1 MSGSLPLVMTLAGPQ
16 PTPPATLRAALVAG
30 VASIVPD
37 YTANIPGLLI
47 EDLASTCAGA
57 LIAIDQA
64 RVDSVNDVTP
74 LGANAFVLAAQGVQ
88 LGIPQ
93 GQGANGSV
101 LVEFTTT
108 GAAGYVFPPGFQ
120 VGDGTNI
127 YSLTDG
133 GVIQTNLS
141 TGLLGATAL
150 SSGTFAIPADTV
162 TQIVTSLPSP
172 YNTQISVTNPSA
184 GIPASTT
191 ETVTS
196 YRAQILQG
204 SVVASTGT
212 PAYVKT
218 LLYQITGVQQPLV
231 SIPAVSGGWQII
243 CGGGDP
249 YAVANAI
256 LQGVG
261 DISALV
267 GSALEITGI
276 TAATNAVITTN
287 LNHNFIIGQT
297 VTVSGSSVSGYN
309 TTYVITAVTAT
320 TITTSRNSSGFGA
333 FTGTAQFSP
342 NPRNVS
348 VSLFQNPNTY
358 NILYVNPPQQVV
370 AVAAT
375 WNTTLPSFT
384 AGASVNQLAIP
395 AMAAY
400 INSIYVGQPINLLE
414 LTAVFQ
420 NAVASVLPTVNLTTL
435 TFAVTINGV
444 TATPGAG
451 TSAISS
457 DPESY
462 FNCSPTGATS
472 VQG

>member
-1 MSGSLPLVMTLAGPQ
+1 MSGSLPLIMTAAGPQ
-16 PTPPATLRAALVAG
+16 PTPPATLNAALIAG
-30 VASIVPD
+30 VAAIVPG
-37 YTANIPGLLI
+37 YTIIPGGLI
-47 EDLASTCAGA
+47 EDMASTATGA

-74 LGANAFVLAAQGVQ
+74 YGANAFVLAAQGVQ

-93 GQGANGSV
+93 GASANASV

-141 TGLLGATAL
+141 TGLLGAVAL
-150 SSGTFAIPADTV
+150 GSGTFAIPADTV
-162 TQIVTSLPSP
+162 TQIITSLPSP
-172 YNTQISVTNPSA
+172 YNTQITVNNPSA
-184 GIPASTT
+184 GIPATIT
-191 ETVTS
+191 ESVQS

-204 SVVASTGT
+204 CVVASTGT
-212 PAYVKT
+212 PAYLKT

-231 SIPAVSGGWQII
+231 SIVSVSGGWQVI

-249 YAVANAI
+249 YAVAAAI
-256 LQGVG
+256 LQGAG
-261 DISALV
+261 DISALT
-267 GSALEITGI
+267 GSALDITHI
-276 TAATNAVITTN
+276 SAAANAVITTN
-287 LNHNFIIGQT
+287 LNHNFVVGNTLT
-297 VTVSGSSVSGYN
+297 VAGSSVSGYN
-309 TTYVITAVTAT
+309 TTYTVTAVTAL
-320 TITTSRNSSGFGA
+320 TITTSTNSSGFGA

-342 NPRNVS
+342 NPRNVT
-348 VSLFQNPNTY
+348 VSLYQNPNTY
-358 NILYVNPPQQVV
+358 NITYVNPPQQTVT
-370 AVAAT
+370 VAAT

-384 AGASVNQLAIP
+384 AGASVNQLAVP

-420 NAVASVLPTVNLTTL
+420 NAVANTLATVNLTTL
-435 TFAVTINGV
+435 NFVVTINGV
-444 TATPGAG
+444 TVSPSAG
-451 TSAISS
+451 TSIING

-462 FNCSPTGATS
+462 FYCSPTGATS